1 MIDLTNILG
10 KNEDYLIEAKSAKGG
25 FPDNFWETYS
35 AFANTD
41 GGTILLGVEETH
53 DHVLYMQDGLAD
65 AQKMKKTFWK
75 LVNNRQKISH
85 NIVTNSMVYIDQ
97 LEGKDIL
104 VVEVPRAERTTRPVY
119 KGQDPRLGTYRRWG
133 EGDHLCSMEEVSAMY
148 RDATEATTET
158 ATETSDNT
166 TETTE
171 TSAVTTETCDSTT
184 ETIRLMIKENPKI
197 TGKELASRCGIT
209 EDGVAYHIK
218 KLKASGK
225 IKRKGGARNGGEWV
239 VM

>member
-1 MIDLTNILG
+1 MKDLTNILG

-65 AQKMKKTFWK
+65 AQKMKETFWK

-119 KGQDPRLGTYRRWG
+119 RILAWG
-133 EGDHLCSMEEVSAMY
+133 PIVGGEKAI
-148 RDATEATTET
+148 
-158 ATETSDNT
+158 
-166 TETTE
+166 
-171 TSAVTTETCDSTT
+171 TSAPWRRYLPCIAMLLPRHWMPSQSKRW
-184 ETIRLMIKENPKI
+184 IC
-197 TGKELASRCGIT
+197 RCF
-209 EDGVAYHIK
+209 A
-218 KLKASGK
+218 
-225 IKRKGGARNGGEWV
+225 KRV
-239 VM
+239 